1 MSVSSQPF
9 RLVLSLRGTPFSEG
23 PTAERDRRLEVHSP
37 LLLADGS
44 KPNESSLL
52 LCRYTPHIILPCYDN
67 FNPTALLGPNTR
79 TCTLYQQKPQR
90 YVLPHLARTR
100 DGDGKPKPLVSGYSD
115 RLHSS
120 RQTYTP
126 FLIRIPPEKKR
137 RYTSFSLGSLPQS
150 CSAFFYVVFSSPRLI
165 DVCCFHLVPSAQ
177 NGKFGVGMDM
187 GCTVVFLFG
196 AVLLLFGLH
205 HGVQLDRIG
214 AWGRGGGRE
223 GSNASGRSAFS
234 CFCSGHTQP
243 PYLFYSLSLSRVTF
257 WFSTTHH
264 YRPKG
269 KLSHR
274 KYKIRQIPDRTNQQ
288 PRDVM
293 QNSACICF

>member
-1 MSVSSQPF
+1 MYLVPTETPTLRSTTFGANPGRGRETKATCFWIFRSIAFQPTN
-9 RLVLSLRGTPFSEG
+9 L
-23 PTAERDRRLEVHSP
+23 
-37 LLLADGS
+37 
-44 KPNESSLL
+44 
-52 LCRYTPHIILPCYDN
+52 YTI
-67 FNPTALLGPNTR
+67 FNT
-79 TCTLYQQKPQR
+79 
-90 YVLPHLARTR
+90 
-100 DGDGKPKPLVSGYSD
+100 
-115 RLHSS
+115 HSS
-120 RQTYTP
+120 RKEETIHK
-126 FLIRIPPEKKR
+126 F
-137 RYTSFSLGSLPQS
+137 FSWLAATILL
-150 CSAFFYVVFSSPRLI
+150 CFFYVVFSSPRLI

-223 GSNASGRSAFS
+223 GSNASGRSAFI

-243 PYLFYSLSLSRVTF
+243 PYLFYSLSSRVTF

-264 YRPKG
+264 YRPRG
-269 KLSHR
+269 KLSRR